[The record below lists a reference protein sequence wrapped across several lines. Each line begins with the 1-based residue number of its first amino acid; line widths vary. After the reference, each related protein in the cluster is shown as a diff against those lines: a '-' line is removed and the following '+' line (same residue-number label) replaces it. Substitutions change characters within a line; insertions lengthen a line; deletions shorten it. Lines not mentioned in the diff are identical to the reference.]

1 MDWRSLRN
9 VNPFFI
15 AMKTLIIF
23 NHPYE
28 GSFCSA
34 IRDAVKSGLRKGRHS
49 CKVIN
54 LDKDRF
60 DPVMREKDLRA
71 FKLRG
76 DEDLTIVDGVD
87 PIVLRYKKKLVWAE
101 RIVMIF
107 PIWWMSVPAMTKG
120 FIDKVIFPGI
130 AYKMEG
136 NQLKSTLESLKQV
149 VIIST
154 MNTPAEVYSNEFNN
168 SIEGSL
174 IKGTF
179 NKIGIHDIKW
189 ISLNMVSQ
197 SGDEKRWLW
206 LDEIEKMF
214 KEK

>member
-1 MDWRSLRN
+1 MSIL
-9 VNPFFI
+9 FI

-60 DPVMREKDLRA
+60 DPVMREKDLKA

-76 DEDLTIVDGVD
+76 EEDLTLIDGVD
-87 PIVLRYKKKLVWAE
+87 PIVLRYKKKLEWAE

-107 PIWWMSVPAMTKG
+107 PIWWMTVPAMTKG
-120 FIDKVIFPGI
+120 FIDKVIFPGMI
-130 AYKMEG
+130 YKMEG
-136 NQLKSTLESLKQV
+136 GKLVSMLSRLKQV
-149 VIIST
+149 VIITT
-154 MNTPAEVYSNEFNN
+154 MNTPAAIYESNFGN

-179 NKIGIHDIKW
+179 NQIGIHDIRW
-189 ISLNMVSQ
+189 ISLNMVKQ
-197 SGDEKRWLW
+197 VGDEKRWLW
-206 LDEIEKMF
+206 LDEIENEF
-214 KEK
+214 AV